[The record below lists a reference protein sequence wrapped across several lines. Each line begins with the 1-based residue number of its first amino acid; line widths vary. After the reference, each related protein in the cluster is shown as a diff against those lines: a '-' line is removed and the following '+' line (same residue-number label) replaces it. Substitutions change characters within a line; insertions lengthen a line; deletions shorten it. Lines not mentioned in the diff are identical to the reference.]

1 MPSAVPTGLVT
12 FSEPALQQKSSKV
25 SQAFNL
31 VQQTDLGSV
40 EAWPDLSA
48 WARWAES
55 FAVSGVAS
63 PRLGYEPKGVRAGS
77 GQGAKCLPGRQNH
90 RLQRP

>member
-1 MPSAVPTGLVT
+1 MVPTGLVT

-25 SQAFNL
+25 SQAFNV

-40 EAWPDLSA
+40 ETWPDLCA

-55 FAVSGVAS
+55 FAVSGVAR

-77 GQGAKCLPGRQNH
+77 GHHAACFPVRQNH
-90 RLQRP
+90 RLRRP

>member
-1 MPSAVPTGLVT
+1 MPSVVPTGLVT

-31 VQQTDLGSV
+31 LQQTDLGS
-40 EAWPDLSA
+40 ADLCA

-77 GQGAKCLPGRQNH
+77 GHRAACFPVRQNH
-90 RLQRP
+90 RLRHP